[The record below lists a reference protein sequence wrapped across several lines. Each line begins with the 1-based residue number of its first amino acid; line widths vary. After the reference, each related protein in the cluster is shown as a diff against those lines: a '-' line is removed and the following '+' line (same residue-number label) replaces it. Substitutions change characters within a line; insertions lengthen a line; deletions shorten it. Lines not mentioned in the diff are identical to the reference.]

1 MPPLRLQQQRRLQ
14 KRLRPL
20 PSRLPLRLRL
30 RILKPDPMH
39 LHKIA
44 QVLKSNGTDGEL
56 VLGFRDIAPEDIS
69 IEEPVFICFDGLP
82 VPFFIESFQK
92 KGQAKAVVK
101 LTDIESSE
109 DAREVTGQAVYA
121 DCESLGIEDED
132 DFSML
137 EGWTL
142 LDEGG
147 TAVGQITGYMDIPG
161 NPCLEVRTGQE
172 AGDGAGE
179 IIIPLH
185 EDLVLSI
192 DEEKRE
198 LTMSIPAGLL

>member
-20 PSRLPLRLRL
+20 PSRLPLKLRL

-82 VPFFIESFQK
+82 VPFFIELFQK

-109 DAREVTGQAVYA
+109 DAREVTGQSVYA